1 VIHKGHPIITGGLTI
16 LAIILVA
23 VALFGWLHAT
33 FNEAL
38 YLAVVLVM
46 GVLYVSYEIVLRRG
60 EG

>member
-1 VIHKGHPIITGGLTI
+1 VIYKGHPVVTGGLTL

-23 VALFGWLHAT
+23 AAFFGWLHAT

-46 GVLYVSYEIVLRRG
+46 GVLYMSYEIVLRRG

>member
-1 VIHKGHPIITGGLTI
+1 MTGGLTL

-23 VALFGWLHAT
+23 AAFLGWLHAT

-38 YLAVVLVM
+38 YLAVVLVI